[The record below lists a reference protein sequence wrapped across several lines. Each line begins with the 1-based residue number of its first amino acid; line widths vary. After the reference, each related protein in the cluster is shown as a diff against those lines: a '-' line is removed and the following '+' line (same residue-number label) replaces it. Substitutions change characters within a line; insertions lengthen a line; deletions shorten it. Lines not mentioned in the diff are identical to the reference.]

1 MREKVR
7 DKGRLEH
14 ILEAI
19 EGIEEYHVQYT
30 FEDVKKNKL
39 IFYGFTKFV
48 EIIGEAVY
56 MLTTEFRNS
65 HPDVQWR
72 QIERM
77 RHILVHGYYT
87 IDPESLWNTIEEDIP
102 ELKTWITKYLEEKT
116 DQLAGVDIVP

>member
-1 MREKVR
+1 M
-7 DKGRLEH
+7 EH